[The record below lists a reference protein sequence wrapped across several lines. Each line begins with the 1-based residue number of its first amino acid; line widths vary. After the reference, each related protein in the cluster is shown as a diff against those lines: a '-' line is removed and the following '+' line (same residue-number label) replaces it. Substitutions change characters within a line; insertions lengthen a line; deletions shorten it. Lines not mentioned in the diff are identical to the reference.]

1 MKKNRNTC
9 RYSLQALLFC
19 LIAFLIVGC
28 ADSPSENKISS
39 LLKDHFEKA
48 GNYKITS
55 LKVISIKENKLM
67 GQFNKNIF
75 GGGKAYLV
83 EVEVSLE
90 ALKDVSLNP
99 LMSLYKKGQII
110 NSKGNFTVTKR
121 EGSWVMEFINFDKMI

>member
-1 MKKNRNTC
+1 
-9 RYSLQALLFC
+9 
-19 LIAFLIVGC
+19 LIVGC

-39 LLKDHFEKA
+39 LLKEHFEK
-48 GNYKITS
+48 GGDYKITS

-121 EGSWVMEFINFDKMI
+121 EGSWVMEFVNFDKMI